1 MFLVDLIEHSYWKST
16 LQYIKQENPSLV
28 DISIDG
34 KGVVILSTEEINQ
47 LRISD
52 GLKIVTTVRLLKR
65 QAATTYADYMQSA
78 IS

>member
-16 LQYIKQENPSLV
+16 LQYIKQESPSLV

-52 GLKIVTTVRLLKR
+52 GLKIVTTVRLLKP